1 MKKLMVASA
10 LTIGVLAIGV
20 FAQTPRKP
28 GAEETRI
35 GYFAGQ
41 WNVEGEVMPFPG
53 WPSGKFN
60 SSETCEWFA
69 GGFQLICHSEGTIPW
84 HGAVKVRVVLAYS
97 PMGKTYTYHRIS
109 NLGSTYFWEG
119 TVSGNV
125 WTWTMESNVDG
136 KLTKSRMTVTE
147 RSPIS
152 YTVKIEFS
160 TDGGAFVLLEEM
172 KASKVQ

>member
-1 MKKLMVASA
+1 MLYVSSFSW
-10 LTIGVLAIGV
+10 LTPDLARGNFGTEVRVGYLHEKGV
-20 FAQTPRKP
+20 RKP
-28 GAEETRI
+28 
-35 GYFAGQ
+35 
-41 WNVEGEVMPFPG
+41 
-53 WPSGKFN
+53 
-60 SSETCEWFA
+60 
-69 GGFQLICHSEGTIPW
+69 
-84 HGAVKVRVVLAYS
+84 VK
-97 PMGKTYTYHRIS
+97 G
-109 NLGSTYFWEG
+109 G